1 MRLIDSSGW
10 LEVFRGGPHADR
22 VARLLA
28 DPEEILT
35 PTIALYEVYKVLKR
49 DASEENALQAVAQML
64 RTNVVPLGETL
75 ALEAADT
82 SLECSLAM
90 ADAIVYATARSHGAE
105 LVTTDVDLEGL
116 PGVVF
121 LSKKKNRSWRAWT
134 P

>member
-28 DPEEILT
+28 DPREILT
-35 PTIALYEVYKVLKR
+35 PTIAVFEVYKVLKR
-49 DASEENALQAVAQML
+49 DASEEDALQAVAQMF
-64 RTNVVPLGETL
+64 RTNVVPLSETL

-82 SLECSLAM
+82 SLEHSLAM
-90 ADAIVYATARSHGAE
+90 ADAIVYATARSRGAE
-105 LVTTDVDLEGL
+105 LVTTDADLEGL

-121 LSKKKNRSWRAWT
+121 LSKKKR
-134 P
+134 